1 MDCHQS
7 LHVQTWWCMGTP
19 DPSAREIM
27 GNRQAGQRCSLCLH
41 NEQRDGVRG
50 HPQMCSGDGILSG
63 CLNKASPSPVLFS
76 LCHPCL
82 PDSLSFMS
90 LTYFFCRSRF
100 SSRFDVWRTARRVK
114 PEEPSQVKLLPSVW
128 HCRKNVW
135 SICWIASLNERK
147 GKIQLLT
154 FWSSSHQLNISQ
166 ERWIRINTGAL
177 LQLLDLLPWYD
188 IWKYLPFKSLKL
200 F

>member
-7 LHVQTWWCMGTP
+7 LHVQNCWCMGRP

-76 LCHPCL
+76 LCHLCL

-90 LTYFFCRSRF
+90 LTYFLPLSFF
-100 SSRFDVWRTARRVK
+100 SPSCFDVWRTARRVK
-114 PEEPSQVKLLPSVW
+114 PEECSKVKPLPSVW
-128 HCRKNVW
+128 HWRKNVW
-135 SICWIASLNERK
+135 SICWITSLNERE
-147 GKIQLLT
+147 GEFD
-154 FWSSSHQLNISQ
+154 FWRTEALRTS
-166 ERWIRINTGAL
+166 WIYQRKAELG
-177 LQLLDLLPWYD
+177 
-188 IWKYLPFKSLKL
+188 
-200 F
+200 